1 MENIKTMSRM
11 LQTRDQMLEH
21 EGPPDVD
28 DFLDDCAAEPR
39 VGLLGLSGVEDA
51 GGGRCRML
59 ESFDPAFCN
68 RTGTVLIEITV
79 LCYSNSYNLYT
90 STSPNTVKIIS
101 YSWKFSIG
109 EIYGQFHHLL

>member
-28 DFLDDCAAEPR
+28 DFFDDCAAEPR

-51 GGGRCRML
+51 GGGR
-59 ESFDPAFCN
+59 
-68 RTGTVLIEITV
+68 
-79 LCYSNSYNLYT
+79 
-90 STSPNTVKIIS
+90 
-101 YSWKFSIG
+101 
-109 EIYGQFHHLL
+109 

>member
-51 GGGRCRML
+51 GGGRCRRL
-59 ESFDPAFCN
+59 EPFDPAFCN
-68 RTGTVLIEITV
+68 RTRRVLIERTV
-79 LCYSNSYNLYT
+79 LCYRNSN
-90 STSPNTVKIIS
+90 TSPNTVKIIS
-101 YSWKFSIG
+101 FSWKFLIG
-109 EIYGQFHHLL
+109 EIFGQFHHLL